1 LNNLNG
7 PIKAPQGMNLLT
19 KFQPDPTVDDTAAA
33 IRKYSSSIETLKT
46 LLQCEMNISL
56 SKQLLKDPNGKIE
69 VTQSM
74 NLLTKFQPDLMVNKV
89 LGVVES
95 CWEKLFIST
104 LFSFSFL
111 SLFLLLAAV
120 TLFEKYSKG

>member
-1 LNNLNG
+1 LNNPNG